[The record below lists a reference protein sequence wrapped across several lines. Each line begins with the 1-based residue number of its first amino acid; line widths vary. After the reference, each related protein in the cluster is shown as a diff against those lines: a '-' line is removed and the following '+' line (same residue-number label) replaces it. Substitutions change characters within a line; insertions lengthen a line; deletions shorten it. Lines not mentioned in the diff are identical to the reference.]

1 MQETK
6 KIQLSENLKKGY
18 SKGILKAKDVIQF
31 LLNNGFTS
39 TKETNLSALSDL
51 SFEGKNIEKVK
62 LNSEFIFIHFKK

>member
-1 MQETK
+1 MQETE